1 MLLALLLQASA
12 PPSDSGT
19 LRHPN
24 GIVPPV
30 ATAVRAERAPV
41 LDGRLD
47 DAAWARATPVTDLT
61 QSDPKEGQPATERT
75 EVRFVYDGDALYI
88 GARMFDR
95 EPRKIAHHL
104 GRRDSFTQSDDIRI
118 LLDSFHDHRTA
129 FRFIVTPDGVRGD
142 LQFGDDG
149 NFADD
154 SWDPVWQAA
163 AHIDSLGWTAELRIP
178 FSQLRF
184 SRARDQ
190 VWGLRIVRTILRKNE
205 TDIFPFVRK
214 TDAGFVSHFA
224 HLAGLHD
231 LGDPRHVEVLPYTL
245 ASGTYQTA
253 VPGNPF
259 APGSDY
265 TGKAGLD
272 LKYGVTSNL
281 TLDATLNPDFGQ
293 VEIDPAFVNL
303 SAFEQF
309 LPEHR
314 PFFVEGADIFNFG
327 GGSGGFLQFGNAPQ
341 FFYSRRIGRAP
352 EGSPTS
358 SGQYVDMPQNTRILG
373 AAKLTGRTP
382 SGWSVGVLDAVTSLA
397 QATVLDTTSGT
408 RFRDD
413 VEPTTNYFVARA
425 RRQFHGGSD
434 GIGFI
439 ATASDRA
446 IRAPALDV
454 LRSAAYDW
462 GVDVRHRWGNNSY
475 GLAADIGASYVT
487 GDTAAINAA
496 QRSSARYY
504 QRPDAGLLYDPT
516 RTSLAGGTGDL
527 YIDKLAGAWLW
538 GAAASITPPGFEVND
553 LGFQRRV
560 DRIASGYYVARHW
573 TKPGPVFQEATAILQ
588 LAPSW
593 NYEGDPIQRQVFFSS
608 FGTFRNF
615 WFFNLFGG
623 YGLTVVDD
631 RLTRGGPRAL
641 LPRNFNGGA
650 VIQTDQRHAGSGVF
664 TVNYSHD
671 VSGAWNLN
679 LNPTIEYRPSGALDF
694 SVGPNY
700 TVGRITAQYVQ
711 TVSDPLDTATYGSR
725 YVFADLR
732 SHQLDLTLRVNATL
746 SPALSVQ
753 LYAQPFAFAGAYS
766 GYEELARPRT
776 YQFNIYGQAAGT
788 TIAYDSASATYTVHP
803 DGAQPSDTFSIAN
816 PDFRVRSLNINA
828 VLRWEYR
835 PGSTLFVVWT
845 QRRSGSFPDPGFDV
859 GRDFGR
865 ELLLD
870 RPTNVLLVKLSY
882 WLSV

>member
-1 MLLALLLQASA
+1 MLLAVLLQASA
-12 PPSDSGT
+12 PDSNA

-24 GIVPPV
+24 GVVPPV
-30 ATAVRAERAPV
+30 ATAARAGRAPV
-41 LDGRLD
+41 VDGRLD
-47 DAAWARATPVTDLT
+47 DAAWALATPVTALT

-118 LLDSFHDHRTA
+118 LLDSYHDHRTA

-154 SWDPVWQAA
+154 SWDPVWEAA
-163 AHIDSLGWTAELRIP
+163 AHIDSLGWTAEMRIP
-178 FSQLRF
+178 LSQLRF
-184 SRARDQ
+184 SHARDQ
-190 VWGLRIVRTILRKNE
+190 VWGLRIVRTLLRKNE
-205 TDIFPFVRK
+205 TDIFPFVHK
-214 TDAGFVSHFA
+214 TDGGFVSRFA
-224 HLAGLHD
+224 HLVGLRD
-231 LGDPRHVEVLPYTL
+231 LSDPRHVELLPYTL

-253 VPGNPF
+253 IPGDPF
-259 APGSDY
+259 APASDY

-272 LKYGVTSNL
+272 LKYGITSNL

-358 SGQYVDMPQNTRILG
+358 SGQFVDMPQHTTILG

-382 SGWSVGVLDAVTSLA
+382 NGWSVGVLDALTTLA
-397 QATVLDTTSGT
+397 QATVLDTTIGT

-413 VEPTTNYFVARA
+413 VEPTTNYFVARV
-425 RRQFHGGSD
+425 RRQFNGGND
-434 GIGFI
+434 GFGFI

-446 IRAPALDV
+446 IHAPALDV

-462 GVDVRHRWGNNSY
+462 GMDARHRWHNNTY
-475 GLAADIGASYVT
+475 GVAADLGASYVT

-496 QRSSARYY
+496 QLSSARYY
-504 QRPDAGLLYDPT
+504 QRPDANLHYDPT
-516 RTSLAGGTGDL
+516 RTSLAGVTGDL

-538 GAAASITPPGFEVND
+538 GAAVSTTTPGFEVND
-553 LGFQRRV
+553 LGFQHRV

-573 TKPGPVFQEATAILQ
+573 TKPGPVFQEATAVLQ

-593 NYEGDPIQRQVFFSS
+593 NYEGDPIQRQVFFSG

-615 WFFNLFGG
+615 WFFNFFGG

-641 LPRNFNGGA
+641 MPRNFNGGGS
-650 VIQTDQRHAGSGVF
+650 IQTDQRHAGSGAF
-664 TVNYSHD
+664 FFNYSHD
-671 VSGAWNLN
+671 VSGGWSLN
-679 LNPTIEYRPSGALDF
+679 LNPTIEYRPSSAIDF

-700 TVGRITAQYVQ
+700 NVARSTAQYVQ
-711 TVSDPLDTATYGSR
+711 SVSDPLATATYDGR
-725 YVFADLR
+725 YVFAELR
-732 SHQLDLTLRVNATL
+732 SHELDLTLRVNATL

-753 LYAQPFAFAGAYS
+753 LYAQPFTFAGAYS
-766 GYEELARPRT
+766 SFKELALPRT
-776 YQFNIYGQAAGT
+776 YQFRTYGQAGT

-803 DGAQPSDTFSIAN
+803 DGAQPTDSFSITN
-816 PDFRVRSLNINA
+816 PDFRVRSLNIKAN
-828 VLRWEYR
+828 
-835 PGSTLFVVWT
+835 
-845 QRRSGSFPDPGFDV
+845 
-859 GRDFGR
+859 
-865 ELLLD
+865 
-870 RPTNVLLVKLSY
+870 
-882 WLSV
+882 

>member
-1 MLLALLLQASA
+1 MLLAVLLQASA
-12 PPSDSGT
+12 PDSSA

-24 GIVPPV
+24 GVVPPV
-30 ATAVRAERAPV
+30 ATAVRAGRAPV
-41 LDGRLD
+41 VDGRLD
-47 DAAWARATPVTDLT
+47 DAAWALATPVTALT

-118 LLDSFHDHRTA
+118 LLDSYHDHRTA

-154 SWDPVWQAA
+154 SWDPVWEAA
-163 AHIDSLGWTAELRIP
+163 AHIDSLGWTAEMRIP
-178 FSQLRF
+178 LSQLRF
-184 SRARDQ
+184 SHARDQ

-205 TDIFPFVRK
+205 TDIFPFVHK
-214 TDAGFVSHFA
+214 TDGGFVSRFA
-224 HLAGLHD
+224 HLVGLRD
-231 LGDPRHVEVLPYTL
+231 LSDPRHVELLPYTL

-253 VPGNPF
+253 IPGDPF
-259 APGSDY
+259 APASDY

-272 LKYGVTSNL
+272 LKYGITSNL

-358 SGQYVDMPQNTRILG
+358 SGQFVDMPQHTTILG
-373 AAKLTGRTP
+373 AAKLTGRTL
-382 SGWSVGVLDAVTSLA
+382 SGWSVGVLDALTTLA
-397 QATVLDTTSGT
+397 QATVLDTTIGT

-413 VEPTTNYFVARA
+413 VEPTTNYFVARV
-425 RRQFHGGSD
+425 RRQFNGGND
-434 GIGFI
+434 GFGFI

-446 IRAPALDV
+446 IHAPALDV

-462 GVDVRHRWGNNSY
+462 GMDARHRWHNNTY
-475 GLAADIGASYVT
+475 GVAADLGASYVT

-496 QRSSARYY
+496 QLSSARYY
-504 QRPDAGLLYDPT
+504 QRPDANLHYDPT
-516 RTSLAGGTGDL
+516 RTSLAGVTGDL

-538 GAAASITPPGFEVND
+538 GAAVSTTTPGFEVND
-553 LGFQRRV
+553 LGFQHRV

-573 TKPGPVFQEATAILQ
+573 TKPGSVFQEATAVLQ
-588 LAPSW
+588 LAPNW
-593 NYEGDPIQRQVFFSS
+593 NYEGDPIQRQVFFSG

-615 WFFNLFGG
+615 WFFNFFGG

-641 LPRNFNGGA
+641 MPRNFNGGGG
-650 VIQTDQRHAGSGVF
+650 IQTDQRHAGSGAF
-664 TVNYSHD
+664 FFNYSHD
-671 VSGAWNLN
+671 VSGGWSLN
-679 LNPTIEYRPSGALDF
+679 LNPTIGYRPSSAIDF

-700 TVGRITAQYVQ
+700 NVARSTAQYVQ
-711 TVSDPLDTATYGSR
+711 SVSDPLATATYDGR
-725 YVFADLR
+725 YVFAELQ
-732 SHQLDLTLRVNATL
+732 SHELDLTLRVNATL

-753 LYAQPFAFAGAYS
+753 LYAQPFTFAGAYS
-766 GYEELARPRT
+766 SFKELAQPRT
-776 YQFNIYGQAAGT
+776 YQFRTYGQAAGT

-803 DGAQPSDTFSIAN
+803 DGAQPTDSFFITN

-845 QRRSGSFPDPGFDV
+845 QRRSGSFPDPSFDV

-865 ELLLD
+865 DLLLD

>member
-1 MLLALLLQASA
+1 MLLAVLLQASA
-12 PPSDSGT
+12 PDSSA

-24 GIVPPV
+24 GVVPPV
-30 ATAVRAERAPV
+30 ATAVRAGRAPV
-41 LDGRLD
+41 VDGRLD
-47 DAAWARATPVTDLT
+47 DAAWALATPVTALT

-118 LLDSFHDHRTA
+118 LLDSYHDHRTA

-154 SWDPVWQAA
+154 SWDPVWEAA
-163 AHIDSLGWTAELRIP
+163 ALIDSLGWTAEMRIP
-178 FSQLRF
+178 LSQLRF

-205 TDIFPFVRK
+205 TDIFPFVHK
-214 TDAGFVSHFA
+214 TDGGFVSRFA
-224 HLAGLHD
+224 HLVGLRD
-231 LGDPRHVEVLPYTL
+231 LGDPRHVELLPYTL
-245 ASGTYQTA
+245 ASGTYQTDI
-253 VPGNPF
+253 PGDPF
-259 APGSDY
+259 APASDY

-272 LKYGVTSNL
+272 LKYGITSNL

-309 LPEHR
+309 LPERR

-358 SGQYVDMPQNTRILG
+358 SGQFVDMPQHTTILG

-382 SGWSVGVLDAVTSLA
+382 SGWSVGVLDAVTTLA
-397 QATVLDTTSGT
+397 QATVLDTTTGT

-413 VEPTTNYFVARA
+413 VEPTTNYFVARV
-425 RRQFHGGSD
+425 RRQFNGGND
-434 GIGFI
+434 GFGFI

-446 IRAPALDV
+446 IHAPALDV

-462 GVDVRHRWGNNSY
+462 GMDARHRWHNNTY
-475 GLAADIGASYVT
+475 GVAADLGASYVT

-496 QRSSARYY
+496 QLSSARYY
-504 QRPDAGLLYDPT
+504 QRPDAKLHYDPT
-516 RTSLAGGTGDL
+516 RTSLAGVTGDL

-538 GAAASITPPGFEVND
+538 GAAVSTTTPGFEVND
-553 LGFQRRV
+553 LGFQHRV

-573 TKPGPVFQEATAILQ
+573 TKPGPVFQEATAVLQ

-593 NYEGDPIQRQVFFSS
+593 NYEGDPIQRQIFFSG

-615 WFFNLFGG
+615 WFFNFFGG

-641 LPRNFNGGA
+641 IPRNVNGGGG
-650 VIQTDQRHAGSGVF
+650 IQTDQRHAGSGAF
-664 TVNYSHD
+664 FFNYSHD
-671 VSGAWNLN
+671 VSGAWSLN
-679 LNPTIEYRPSGALDF
+679 LNPTIEYRPSSAIDF
-694 SVGPNY
+694 SLGPNY
-700 TVGRITAQYVQ
+700 NVARGTAQYVQ
-711 TVSDPLDTATYGSR
+711 SVSDPLATTTYGDR
-725 YVFADLR
+725 YVFAELR
-732 SHQLDLTLRVNATL
+732 SHELDLTLRVNATL

-753 LYAQPFAFAGAYS
+753 LYAQPFTFAGAYS
-766 GYEELARPRT
+766 SFKELAQPRT
-776 YQFNIYGQAAGT
+776 YQFRTYGQAGT

-803 DGAQPSDTFSIAN
+803 DGAQPTDSFSITN

-835 PGSTLFVVWT
+835 PGSTFFVVWT
-845 QRRSGSFPDPGFDV
+845 QRRSGSFPDPSFDV

-865 ELLLD
+865 DLLLD